1 MAGATQYNA
10 LAQDAAADAA
20 PGRGRTW
27 IGLPELLALR
37 RTPFGSWFQF
47 GGDVRSG
54 PARLAPLRA
63 RGMEFDEVRAWQPGD
78 DPRHMHWKATA
89 RTGRPYTKL
98 YQEESERPTVVCA
111 DLGARMHFGTVGAF
125 KSVLAAKVAM
135 MIAWTAVAARDRV
148 SGLVLSGA
156 GFGITPPL
164 PGRRGAQRLARALA
178 GAFGE
183 EGGNGAGGQAGLID
197 AVPALQRHAPS
208 GSRLALVS
216 DFMGA
221 GCIDAARRLA
231 AHRPLLIVRLYDP
244 LDRDLPPPAR
254 YAVRDGQGETV
265 FHSGGDAA
273 RRRWRED
280 FLRGSRALAE
290 TARLCGGAY
299 VEFRTDE
306 DPAGRRNA
314 PPLSA
319 VRRPPPALRAGR
331 RRASVRRSTR

>member
-1 MAGATQYNA
+1 MAGAARYDA
-10 LAQDAAADAA
+10 LVQDAAADAI
-20 PGRGRTW
+20 PGRGHTW

-37 RTPFGSWFQF
+37 HTPFGSWFQF

-111 DLGARMHFGTVGAF
+111 DLTERMNFATAGVF

-148 SGLVLSGA
+148 SGLVLSPA
-156 GFGITPPL
+156 GFDITPPL
-164 PGRRGAQRLARALA
+164 PGRRGAQRLASALA
-178 GAFGE
+178 GAFRT
-183 EGGNGAGGQAGLID
+183 EGGAGGKGRAELID

-208 GSRLALVS
+208 GSRLVLVS

-265 FHSGGDAA
+265 FHTGEGAA
-273 RRRWRED
+273 RRRWQGD

-306 DPAGRRNA
+306 DPAGRRDA

-319 VRRPPPALRAGR
+319 GRLRATL
-331 RRASVRRSTR
+331 RRSPQ

>member
-1 MAGATQYNA
+1 M
-10 LAQDAAADAA
+10 DAAGGAI

-37 RTPFGSWFQF
+37 HTPFGSWFQF

-111 DLGARMHFGTVGAF
+111 DLAARMHFATVGAF

-148 SGLVLSGA
+148 SGLVLSPA
-156 GFGITPPL
+156 GFDITPPL

-178 GAFGE
+178 GAFRT
-183 EGGNGAGGQAGLID
+183 EGGSGGRRRAELID

-208 GSRLALVS
+208 GSRLVLVS

-221 GCIDAARRLA
+221 GCVNAARRLA

-265 FHSGGDAA
+265 FQTGEGAA
-273 RRRWRED
+273 RRRWQED
-280 FLRGSRALAE
+280 FQRRSRALAE

-306 DPAGRRNA
+306 DPSGRRHA
-314 PPLSA
+314 PPLF
-319 VRRPPPALRAGR
+319 AGR
-331 RRASVRRSTR
+331 PRRASARRAAR

>member
-1 MAGATQYNA
+1 
-10 LAQDAAADAA
+10 
-20 PGRGRTW
+20 
-27 IGLPELLALR
+27 
-37 RTPFGSWFQF
+37 
-47 GGDVRSG
+47 
-54 PARLAPLRA
+54 
-63 RGMEFDEVRAWQPGD
+63 MEFDEVRAWQPGD

-111 DLGARMHFGTVGAF
+111 DLGARMHFATVGAF
-125 KSVLAAKVAM
+125 KSVVAARVAM

-148 SGLVLSGA
+148 SGLVLSPA
-156 GFGITPPL
+156 GFDITPPL

-178 GAFGE
+178 GAFRTEAGA
-183 EGGNGAGGQAGLID
+183 GGNGRAELID

-208 GSRLALVS
+208 GSRLVLVS

-254 YAVRDGQGETV
+254 YAVRDGRGETV
-265 FHSGGDAA
+265 FDTGEGAA
-273 RRRWRED
+273 RRRWQGD

-299 VEFRTDE
+299 VEFRSDE

-314 PPLSA
+314 P
-319 VRRPPPALRAGR
+319 ALRSQPP
-331 RRASVRRSTR
+331 RASSRRSLR

>member
-1 MAGATQYNA
+1 M
-10 LAQDAAADAA
+10 QDAVADAI

-37 RTPFGSWFQF
+37 HTPFGSWFQF

-54 PARLAPLRA
+54 LARLAPLRA

-111 DLGARMHFGTVGAF
+111 DLGARMHFATVGAF

-148 SGLVLSGA
+148 SGLVLSPA
-156 GFGITPPL
+156 GFDITPPL

-178 GAFGE
+178 GAFRTEAGAGA
-183 EGGNGAGGQAGLID
+183 GGNGRAELID

-208 GSRLALVS
+208 GSRLVLVS

-265 FHSGGDAA
+265 FDTGEAAA
-273 RRRWRED
+273 RRRWQGD
-280 FLRGSRALAE
+280 FLRRSRALAE

-306 DPAGRRNA
+306 DPAGRRHA
-314 PPLSA
+314 PPLPSQ
-319 VRRPPPALRAGR
+319 RPP
-331 RRASVRRSTR
+331 ASSRRSLR

>member
-1 MAGATQYNA
+1 MAGAAQYDA
-10 LAQDAAADAA
+10 LVQDAAADAI
-20 PGRGRTW
+20 PGRGHTW
-27 IGLPELLALR
+27 IGLSELLALR
-37 RTPFGSWFQF
+37 HTPLGSWFQF

-111 DLGARMHFGTVGAF
+111 DLTERMNFATAGVF

-135 MIAWTAVAARDRV
+135 MIAWAAVAARDRV
-148 SGLVLSGA
+148 SGLVLSPA
-156 GFGITPPL
+156 GFDITPPL

-178 GAFGE
+178 AAFRT
-183 EGGNGAGGQAGLID
+183 EGGAGGKGRGELID

-208 GSRLALVS
+208 GSRLVLVS

-221 GCIDAARRLA
+221 GCIDASRRLA

-265 FHSGGDAA
+265 FHTGAGAA
-273 RRRWRED
+273 RRRWQGD

-306 DPAGRRNA
+306 DPAGRRAA

-319 VRRPPPALRAGR
+319 GRQRATF
-331 RRASVRRSTR
+331 RRSPQ

>member
-1 MAGATQYNA
+1 M
-10 LAQDAAADAA
+10 QDAAGEAI

-37 RTPFGSWFQF
+37 HTPFGSWFQF
-47 GGDVRSG
+47 GGDIRSG

-98 YQEESERPTVVCA
+98 YHEESERPTVVCA
-111 DLGARMHFGTVGAF
+111 DLGARMHFATVGVF
-125 KSVLAAKVAM
+125 KSVLAARVAM
-135 MIAWTAVAARDRV
+135 MIAWAAVAARDRV
-148 SGLVLSGA
+148 SGLVLSPA
-156 GFGITPPL
+156 GIDITPPL

-178 GAFGE
+178 GAFLSAG
-183 EGGNGAGGQAGLID
+183 GAGDRAELID

-208 GSRLALVS
+208 GSRLVLVG

-244 LDRDLPPPAR
+244 LDRDLPPPGR
-254 YAVRDGQGETV
+254 YAVRDGRGEAV
-265 FHSGGDAA
+265 FHTGEDAA
-273 RRRWRED
+273 RRRWQD
-280 FLRGSRALAE
+280 VFVRGSRELAE
-290 TARLCGGAY
+290 IARTHGGAY
-299 VEFRTDE
+299 VQFRTDE
-306 DPAGRRNA
+306 DPAGRRFA
-314 PPLSA
+314 PPPG
-319 VRRPPPALRAGR
+319 VRRPRASA
-331 RRASVRRSTR
+331 RRAPR

>member
-1 MAGATQYNA
+1 MAGAAQHDA
-10 LAQDAAADAA
+10 LFQDASGDAV

-37 RTPFGSWFQF
+37 HTPFGSWFQF
-47 GGDVRSG
+47 GGDVRLGS
-54 PARLAPLRA
+54 ARLAPLRA

-111 DLGARMHFGTVGAF
+111 DLGARMQFATVGVF
-125 KSVLAAKVAM
+125 KSLLAARVAM
-135 MIAWTAVAARDRV
+135 MIAWAAVAARDRV
-148 SGLVLSGA
+148 SGLVLSPA
-156 GFGITPPL
+156 GFDITPPL

-178 GAFGE
+178 GAFRSAG
-183 EGGNGAGGQAGLID
+183 GAGAGKPAELIG

-208 GSRLALVS
+208 GSRLVLVS

-221 GCIDAARRLA
+221 GCINAARRLA

-244 LDRDLPPPAR
+244 LDADLPPPGR

-265 FHSGGDAA
+265 FHTGEAAA
-273 RRRWRED
+273 RRRWQSD
-280 FLRGSRALAE
+280 FRQGSQSLAE
-290 TARLCGGAY
+290 IARLSGGAY

-306 DPAGRRNA
+306 DPADRRTAAPRHAGRLPAR
-314 PPLSA
+314 
-319 VRRPPPALRAGR
+319 VRRTAR
-331 RRASVRRSTR
+331 

>member
-1 MAGATQYNA
+1 M
-10 LAQDAAADAA
+10 DAAADAI

-37 RTPFGSWFQF
+37 HTPFGAWFQF
-47 GGDVRSG
+47 GGDIRSG

-111 DLGARMHFGTVGAF
+111 DLGARMHFATVGAF

-148 SGLVLSGA
+148 SGLVFSPA
-156 GFGITPPL
+156 GFDITPPL

-178 GAFGE
+178 GAFRT
-183 EGGNGAGGQAGLID
+183 EGDAGGRGRAELID

-208 GSRLALVS
+208 GSRLVLVS

-265 FHSGGDAA
+265 FHTGEGAA
-273 RRRWRED
+273 RRRWQGD
-280 FLRGSRALAE
+280 FLRRSRALAE

-306 DPAGRRNA
+306 DPAGHRSA
-314 PPLSA
+314 PPFFA
-319 VRRPPPALRAGR
+319 RRPRPTL
-331 RRASVRRSTR
+331 RRSPR

>member
-1 MAGATQYNA
+1 M
-10 LAQDAAADAA
+10 

-37 RTPFGSWFQF
+37 HTPFGSWFQF

-111 DLGARMHFGTVGAF
+111 DLGARMHFATVGVF
-125 KSVLAAKVAM
+125 KAVLAARVAM
-135 MIAWTAVAARDRV
+135 MIAWAAVAARDRV
-148 SGLVLSGA
+148 SGLVLSPA
-156 GFGITPPL
+156 GLDITPPL

-178 GAFGE
+178 GAFRV
-183 EGGNGAGGQAGLID
+183 AGSAGHNEPAELID
-197 AVPALQRHAPS
+197 AVAALQRHAPS
-208 GSRLALVS
+208 GSRLVLVS

-231 AHRPLLIVRLYDP
+231 ARRPLLIVRLYDP
-244 LDRDLPPPAR
+244 LDRDLPPAGR

-265 FHSGGDAA
+265 FHTGEGAA
-273 RRRWRED
+273 RRRWQGD
-280 FLRGSRALAE
+280 FLRGSRSLAE
-290 TARLCGGAY
+290 IARTHGGAY
-299 VEFRTDE
+299 VQFRTDE
-306 DPAGRRNA
+306 DPAGRRYA
-314 PPLSA
+314 PPLQA
-319 VRRPPPALRAGR
+319 
-331 RRASVRRSTR
+331 RRARASSRRSSR

>member
-1 MAGATQYNA
+1 
-10 LAQDAAADAA
+10 
-20 PGRGRTW
+20 
-27 IGLPELLALR
+27 
-37 RTPFGSWFQF
+37 
-47 GGDVRSG
+47 
-54 PARLAPLRA
+54 
-63 RGMEFDEVRAWQPGD
+63 MEFDEVRAWQPGD

-111 DLGARMHFGTVGAF
+111 DLAARMHFATVGAF

-148 SGLVLSGA
+148 SGLVLSPA
-156 GFGITPPL
+156 GFDITPPL

-178 GAFGE
+178 GAFRT
-183 EGGNGAGGQAGLID
+183 EGGAGGRGRAELID

-254 YAVRDGQGETV
+254 YAVRDGHGETV
-265 FHSGGDAA
+265 FQTGEGAA
-273 RRRWRED
+273 RRRWQDD

-299 VEFRTDE
+299 VEFRADE
-306 DPAGRRNA
+306 DPAGRRTA
-314 PPLSA
+314 PPHFA
-319 VRRPPPALRAGR
+319 RRP
-331 RRASVRRSTR
+331 RRASARRSSR

>member
-1 MAGATQYNA
+1 MQA
-10 LAQDAAADAA
+10 AAADAI

-37 RTPFGSWFQF
+37 KTPFGSWFQL
-47 GGDVRSG
+47 GGDLRSG

-111 DLGARMHFGTVGAF
+111 DLGARMHFATVGAF
-125 KSVLAAKVAM
+125 KSVLAARVAM
-135 MIAWTAVAARDRV
+135 MIAWAAVAARDRV
-148 SGLVLSGA
+148 SGLVLSRA
-156 GFGITPPL
+156 GFDVTPPL
-164 PGRRGAQRLARALA
+164 RGRRGAQRLARALA
-178 GAFGE
+178 GAFRT
-183 EGGNGAGGQAGLID
+183 EGGSGGKSRAELID

-208 GSRLALVS
+208 GSRLVLVS

-231 AHRPLLIVRLYDP
+231 ARRPLLIARLYDP

-254 YAVRDGQGETV
+254 YAVRDARGESV
-265 FHSGGDAA
+265 FHTGGDAA
-273 RRRWRED
+273 RRRWQGE
-280 FLRGSRALAE
+280 FLRGSQALAE
-290 TARLCGGAY
+290 IARTHGGAY

-306 DPAGRRNA
+306 DPAARRHA
-314 PPLSA
+314 
-319 VRRPPPALRAGR
+319 PALSGGR
-331 RRASVRRSTR
+331 PGASSGRSRR

>member
-1 MAGATQYNA
+1 M
-10 LAQDAAADAA
+10 QDAAGEAI

-37 RTPFGSWFQF
+37 HTPFGSWFQF
-47 GGDVRSG
+47 GGDIRSG

-98 YQEESERPTVVCA
+98 YHEESERPTVVCA
-111 DLGARMHFGTVGAF
+111 DLGARMHFATVGVF
-125 KSVLAAKVAM
+125 KSVLAARVAM
-135 MIAWTAVAARDRV
+135 MVAWAAVAARDRV
-148 SGLVLSGA
+148 SGLVLSPA
-156 GFGITPPL
+156 GIDITPPL

-178 GAFGE
+178 GAFLSAG
-183 EGGNGAGGQAGLID
+183 GAGDRVELID

-208 GSRLALVS
+208 GSRLVLVG

-244 LDRDLPPPAR
+244 LDRDLPPPGR
-254 YAVRDGQGETV
+254 YAVRDGRGEAV
-265 FHSGGDAA
+265 FHTGEDAA
-273 RRRWRED
+273 RRRWQD
-280 FLRGSRALAE
+280 VFVRGSRELAE
-290 TARLCGGAY
+290 IARTHGGAY
-299 VEFRTDE
+299 VQFRTDE
-306 DPAGRRNA
+306 DPAGRRFA
-314 PPLSA
+314 PPPG
-319 VRRPPPALRAGR
+319 VRRPRASA
-331 RRASVRRSTR
+331 RRAPR

>member
-1 MAGATQYNA
+1 M
-10 LAQDAAADAA
+10 QDAAGEAI

-37 RTPFGSWFQF
+37 HTPFGSWFQF
-47 GGDVRSG
+47 GGDIRSG

-98 YQEESERPTVVCA
+98 YHEESERPTVVCA
-111 DLGARMHFGTVGAF
+111 DLGARMHFATVGVF
-125 KSVLAAKVAM
+125 KSVLAARVAM
-135 MIAWTAVAARDRV
+135 MIAWAAVAARDRV
-148 SGLVLSGA
+148 SGLVLSPA
-156 GFGITPPL
+156 GIDITPPL

-178 GAFGE
+178 GAFLSAG
-183 EGGNGAGGQAGLID
+183 GAGDRAELID

-208 GSRLALVS
+208 GSRLVLVG

-244 LDRDLPPPAR
+244 LDRDLPPPGR
-254 YAVRDGQGETV
+254 YAVRDGRGEAV
-265 FHSGGDAA
+265 FHTGEDAA
-273 RRRWRED
+273 RRRWHD
-280 FLRGSRALAE
+280 VFVRGSRELAE
-290 TARLCGGAY
+290 IARTHGGAY
-299 VEFRTDE
+299 VQFRTDE
-306 DPAGRRNA
+306 DPAGRRFA
-314 PPLSA
+314 PPPG
-319 VRRPPPALRAGR
+319 VRRPRASA
-331 RRASVRRSTR
+331 RRAPR